1 MDFFYIFAL
10 SNYISYKMTLTEY
23 INQKDPQRL
32 GVGEVVL
39 QDSEVQ
45 IVRTMKP
52 HLRPSY
58 TIVYIPN
65 INYCYMILERS
76 QLLKTIDQDGNP
88 KSGSV
93 FSYKVPLEK

>member
-1 MDFFYIFAL
+1 
-10 SNYISYKMTLTEY
+10 MTLTEY
-23 INQKDPQRL
+23 INQEDPQHL

-58 TIVYIPN
+58 TIVHVPSVGYS
-65 INYCYMILERS
+65 YMILERS
-76 QLLKTIDQDGNP
+76 NLLKTIDQDGNP

-93 FSYKVPLEK
+93 FSYKIPIEKLSQNCLVKSK

>member
-1 MDFFYIFAL
+1 
-10 SNYISYKMTLTEY
+10 MTLTEY
-23 INQKDPQRL
+23 LNQEDPQRL

-52 HLRPSY
+52 HLRPYY
-58 TIVYIPN
+58 TIIHIPSVG
-65 INYCYMILERS
+65 YSYMVLEGS
-76 QLLKTIDQDGNP
+76 QLLKTIDKDGNP

-93 FSYKVPLEK
+93 FSYKVPLEKIN